1 MYKLEWIVLQNYMIK
16 LLRPADGI
24 SLINIGCGFLAIL
37 LLLSPYISNDALR
50 FHLALIFILL
60 ALLADGLDGIIA
72 RKTGKGPLGEYFEAM
87 GDMTSMGLALP
98 LFVYIM
104 YQTQIIQSFSSY
116 LFLLV
121 VLLLYVCC
129 TVIRLAAF
137 HPMKSKDSFIGL
149 PASAG
154 TIILLTLSFIHI
166 EFIVLILLMIA
177 ISLLMIS
184 PIRFPKSNVKENT
197 IATLCIFLTMLFG
210 HQFNNIA
217 PLLLCIATVGYVIFG
232 PVSLLYAKRKS
243 SS

>member
-1 MYKLEWIVLQNYMIK
+1 MIK

-37 LLLSPYISNDALR
+37 MLLSPYISDEALR

-72 RKTGKGPLGEYFEAM
+72 RKTGKGALGEYFEAM

-98 LFVYIM
+98 LFVYMM
-104 YQTQIIQSFSSY
+104 YQSQILQSLYVY
-116 LFLLV
+116 LLLLF

-137 HPMKSKDSFIGL
+137 HPMKNKDCFIGL

-154 TIILLTLSFIHI
+154 TIILLTLSFTNID
-166 EFIVLILLMIA
+166 FIFLLLLMIVV
-177 ISLLMIS
+177 SLLMIS
-184 PIRFPKSNVKENT
+184 PIRFPKSKGKENA
-197 IATLCIFLTMLFG
+197 IATIFIFLTILLG

-217 PLLLCIATVGYVIFG
+217 PLLLCIVTSIYVVVGPF
-232 PVSLLYAKRKS
+232 SLRCTKQKK
-243 SS
+243 